1 MVSKIGN
8 DCKRRIYWKRSRAAG
23 YGGGKAIRNFPAKS
37 ADRQGNNRKMINQ
50 VRCCFLSAVSGG
62 NVGTDGSGNVAD
74 RHGLQPYSTG
84 AGKYSVE

>member
-1 MVSKIGN
+1 MEMIAKDVFIGSVPEQ
-8 DCKRRIYWKRSRAAG
+8 RVT
-23 YGGGKAIRNFPAKS
+23 GGKAIRNFPAKS